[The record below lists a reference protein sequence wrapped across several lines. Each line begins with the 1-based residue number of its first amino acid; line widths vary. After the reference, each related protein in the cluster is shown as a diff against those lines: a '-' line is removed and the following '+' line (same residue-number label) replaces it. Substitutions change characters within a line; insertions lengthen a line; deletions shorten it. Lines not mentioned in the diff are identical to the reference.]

1 VCSHALLYSLMGLVS
16 HLLSWYYFIYTLW
29 CLLCPG

>member
-1 VCSHALLYSLMGLVS
+1 MGLVS